1 MLSPHYIALIIKLL
15 LRDGVLGMCKEA
27 VVAEY
32 KVLSWNF
39 PEVT

>member
-1 MLSPHYIALIIKLL
+1 MLSTHYIAPIIKLL
-15 LRDGVLGMCKEA
+15 LHDEVLRMCKEA